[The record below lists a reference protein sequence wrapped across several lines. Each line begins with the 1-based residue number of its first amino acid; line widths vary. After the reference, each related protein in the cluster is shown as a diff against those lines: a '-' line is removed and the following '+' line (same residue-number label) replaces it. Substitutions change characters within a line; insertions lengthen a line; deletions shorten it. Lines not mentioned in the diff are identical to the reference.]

1 MTGLFITFEGG
12 EGTGKSTQIAKLA
25 THFRT
30 MGKDVVVTREPGGTA
45 AAEEIRALLVNGEP
59 GKWTST
65 EEALLNYAARA
76 QHLRDVI
83 RPALAAGKIVLCDRF
98 IDSTRVYQ
106 GLAGDCDLILIDSLE
121 RSVVG
126 NTRPDLTFV
135 FDLDPALGL
144 ARAMARGSGL
154 EDRYERKGAAFHNAV
169 RQGFLA
175 IAAHAPDRC
184 VVLDAGQDVDDVAR
198 NILESLKA
206 RNYG

>member
-1 MTGLFITFEGG
+1 MAGLFITFEGG
-12 EGTGKSTQIAKLA
+12 EGTGKSTQIARLA
-25 THFRT
+25 AQFRAT
-30 MGKDVVVTREPGGTA
+30 GKDVVVTREPGGTA
-45 AAEEIRALLVNGEP
+45 TAEEIRALLVNGDP

-65 EEALLNYAARA
+65 AEALLNYAARA

-83 RPALAAGKIVLCDRF
+83 RPALVSGKIVLCDRF

-106 GLAGDCDLILIDSLE
+106 GLAGDCDLVLIDSLE

-126 NTRPDLTFV
+126 STRPDVTFV

-144 ARAMARGSGL
+144 ARALARGSGR

-169 RQGFLA
+169 RQGFLT
-175 IAAHAPDRC
+175 IAAYAPERC
-184 VVLDAGQDVDDVAR
+184 VVLDAGRDVDGVAR
-198 NILESLKA
+198 SILDSLKA